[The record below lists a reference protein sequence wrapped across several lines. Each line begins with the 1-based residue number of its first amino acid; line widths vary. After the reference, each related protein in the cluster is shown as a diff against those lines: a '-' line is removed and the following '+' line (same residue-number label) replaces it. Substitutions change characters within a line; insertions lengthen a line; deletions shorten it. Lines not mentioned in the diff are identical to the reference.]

1 METFTV
7 PFAVDLSKKRK
18 IEDNNNGFAPPT
30 EQSDAVPALA
40 PLEARKMIE
49 PFTREQLLDVL
60 QEAVINHPDVL
71 YAARAVADGDATQR
85 KLFVRGLGWET
96 TTEGLRSLFSVYGE
110 IEEAVVVLDKATGKS
125 KGYGF
130 VTFKH
135 VDGALRALREPSK
148 KIDGRVAVTQLAA
161 AGNTGSNANPVDV
174 SNRKIYVGNVPIDM
188 PSDKLL
194 SHFSAYG
201 EIEEGPLG
209 FDKLT
214 GKSRGFALF
223 VYKTMD
229 GAQAALVEP
238 AKMIDGRQVNC
249 KLAIDGKKKPGAG
262 PMGGPGAPGGHG
274 DRPVDGMGMGGVPSF
289 AGSVPG
295 QYGPSSVG
303 GYGGFSGQPSVGL
316 MNSASMGGP
325 SATSMT
331 NQAPSSLGGVGG
343 FGTGLGGPYGGYGGH
358 GSAGYGGMGG
368 ALGGHGSAGGFGGV
382 GGGLGGAAGGLGGVA
397 SGFGGAATGSSLYRP
412 SGGYPEGGNY
422 GLSSSSA
429 YPSQTQQPTGTS
441 PVPRV
446 PQGGMYPSVPPYY

>member
-1 METFTV
+1 MDTFAG

-18 IEDNNNGFAPPT
+18 IEDGNNGFAPPPPAG
-30 EQSDAVPALA
+30 EQADAALALA
-40 PLEARKMIE
+40 PLEARKMVE
-49 PFTREQLLDVL
+49 TFTREQLLDLL
-60 QEAVINHPDVL
+60 QDALINHPDVL

-161 AGNTGSNANPVDV
+161 AGNSGSNSNPVDV
-174 SNRKIYVGNVPIDM
+174 SNRKIYVGNVPNDM

-194 SHFSAYG
+194 SHFSVYG

-223 VYKTMD
+223 VYKTME

-238 AKMIDGRQVNC
+238 VKTIDGRQLNC
-249 KLAIDGKKKPGAG
+249 KLAIDGKKKPGGG

-274 DRPVDGMGMGGVPSF
+274 DRPVDGMGMGGVPSYP
-289 AGSVPG
+289 GSVPG

-303 GYGGFSGQPSVGL
+303 GYGGYSGQPSVGL

-325 SATSMT
+325 NATSMT
-331 NQAPSSLGGVGG
+331 NQPPSSLSGVGG
-343 FGTGLGGPYGGYGGH
+343 YGTGLGGPYSGYGGH

-368 ALGGHGSAGGFGGV
+368 SLGGLGSAGAFG

-429 YPSQTQQPTGTS
+429 YPSQTQPPTGTS

-446 PQGGMYPSVPPYY
+446 PQGGIYPPPYY